1 MDEIDDVEL
10 KMATGIM
17 VCVSYVSSTGPSDR
31 VVLGLVQDH
40 ALGTTQKSEYDKY
53 LQKIHKKSESGQ
65 KILNHSEFVR
75 ISYFNLLMCNQPN
88 SLKFM
93 KGK

>member
-40 ALGTTQKSEYDKY
+40 GLCY
-53 LQKIHKKSESGQ
+53 
-65 KILNHSEFVR
+65 R
-75 ISYFNLLMCNQPN
+75 IRDVPAC
-88 SLKFM
+88 
-93 KGK
+93 